1 MKYNILSNLIVE
13 KYIISTYK
21 KPCLSSQ
28 GYFCD
33 ENSWK
38 ICVKETGT
46 TVYTYKG
53 KEAVCDKNSIII
65 IPAGVEHE
73 WNNTVM
79 GDYSHVSF
87 KSSATYD
94 DIICVKCDNNEK
106 ILEKIRR
113 LNDMHFITDQFS
125 QIKCIKEV
133 YEIILEIISFAK
145 REPLSSVHRKK
156 LEPIKNYI
164 DENYYISHS
173 NDDLAERAGM
183 SVSHFR
189 KIFTSLYGIS
199 PIHYVHK
206 VRVEKSKLLLFS
218 NEKISHIATNVG
230 YQDIY
235 DFSRAFKRV
244 EGMSP
249 SKYKTLFFDGY

>member
-33 ENSWK
+33 ENRWK

-46 TVYTYKG
+46 TIYTYKG

-65 IPAGVEHE
+65 IPPGVEHE

-106 ILEKIRR
+106 ILEKIRK

-133 YEIILEIISFAK
+133 YEIILDIISFAK
-145 REPLSSVHRKK
+145 REYQPSIYKKK
-156 LEPIKNYI
+156 LEPIKGYI

-173 NDDLAERAGM
+173 NDDLAQRAGM

-189 KIFTSLYGIS
+189 KTFTSLYGIS
-199 PIHYVHK
+199 PMHYVHK
-206 VRVEKSKLLLFS
+206 VRIEKAKTLLFS
-218 NEKISHIATNVG
+218 KQKITHIATNVG

-244 EGMSP
+244 EGISP
-249 SKYKTLFFDGY
+249 SKYRYLFGGGH